1 MSMMSLYVE
10 ADLRESA
17 KAEVPAF
24 SRSQLIGEILSMN
37 TTVDPAFLDSFTE
50 KRLKS
55 YRDHLVWSLGP
66 REGSV
71 PWSDPDATHAIGYTE
86 TED

>member
-1 MSMMSLYVE
+1 MSMMTLYVE

-24 SRSQLIGEILSMN
+24 SRSQLIGEILSIN
-37 TTVDPAFLDSFTE
+37 TTVDPAFLDTFTE

-55 YRDHLVWSLGP
+55 YRDHLVWSQEP
-66 REGSV
+66 RRGSS
-71 PWSDPDATHAIGYTE
+71 PWTDPDATHAIGYTE

>member
-1 MSMMSLYVE
+1 MSMMTLYVE

-24 SRSQLIGEILSMN
+24 SRSQLIGEILSIN

-55 YRDHLVWSLGP
+55 YRDHLVWSQEP
-66 REGSV
+66 RQGSS
-71 PWSDPDATHAIGYTE
+71 PWTDPDATHAIGYTE